1 MKIAKT
7 ASLPLDVIRG
17 TSKERHTKMLAIADE
32 IFEKIVEKPNDLSLN
47 RLQQITQ
54 DTLTKT
60 AGDGRKINIQIKDYV
75 TQGACEGKEYL
86 IEKRGTIEGFE
97 ILIPTENGALKPS
110 HLSVFMH
117 ELIHALHQITN
128 HKVMALEGAANIS
141 KQQHIRALKFYEN
154 TLYTGESFNWFNPIS
169 AKIKQTI
176 ALRGID
182 PREKIKILQDCR
194 YSLISEFNAYWE
206 GERFSCKAA
215 KHSINT
221 NYTTDYDCIMFDEKI
236 EYLEKEIAKL
246 IKKVRK
252 NNK

>member
-17 TSKERHTKMLAIADE
+17 TLKERHTKMLAIADE

-75 TQGACEGKEYL
+75 TQGACEGKEGYL
-86 IEKRGTIEGFE
+86 EKDGIIEGFE
-97 ILIPTENGALKPS
+97 ILIPTKKGALKPS
-110 HLSVFMH
+110 HLPVFMH
-117 ELIHALHQITN
+117 ELVHALYQLVN
-128 HKVMALEGAANIS
+128 PKVLALESTANITR
-141 KQQHIRALKFYEN
+141 KQIHRATNFYEN
-154 TLYTGESFNWFNPIS
+154 TLYTGELFDWFNPIS
-169 AKIKQTI
+169 TKIKQSI

-182 PREKIKILQDCR
+182 DKEKIKILQDCKH
-194 YSLISEFNAYWE
+194 SLISEFNAYWE

-215 KHSINT
+215 THGINT

-236 EYLEKEIAKL
+236 EYLEKEIVKL